1 MRVRYIPISDL
12 DALTGKGRTGFIE
25 LPSSIITVG
34 PIRVDASHL
43 KVSVDGKTMSLTG
56 LEGYILSFLA
66 IHANTVCAFSQIGE
80 PIWGSNYDGTNG
92 MIKATIRHLRQ
103 KIEPDPNNPIYILT
117 VPDVGY
123 TLVGRDLGE
132 AMQSTSTG
140 EDV

>member
-1 MRVRYIPISDL
+1 VRVRHLPMSDL

-25 LPSSIITVG
+25 LPTSIITVG

-43 KVSVDGKTMSLTG
+43 KVIVDGKTMSLTG

-66 IHANTVCAFSQIGE
+66 LQANTICTFSQMGK
-80 PIWGSNYDGTNG
+80 PIWGSNNDGNTG
-92 MIKATIRHLRQ
+92 LIKATILHLRH

-117 VPDVGY
+117 VPGIGY
-123 TLVGRDLGE
+123 TLVGHDLDE
-132 AMQSTSTG
+132 TIQNTPMG